1 MFFIQVSGRILKRSL
16 ALSLEIAAFT
26 LTYLFQLQHHLHNI
40 TAGVLHN
47 SFHLLSANQICFRTV
62 LTHVEKYKN
71 QGSIFLFML
80 HFDSII
86 DALFFASGLPCNQQR
101 ILEQHEGEG
110 CANLNVF
117 SHCQLI
123 YILFFYIYIY
133 IYIWQTCFHHLR
145 LQLKGKQAQTCTN

>member
-1 MFFIQVSGRILKRSL
+1 MA
-16 ALSLEIAAFT
+16 ALT
-26 LTYLFQLQHHLHNI
+26 LTYPFYLLLQHHLHNI

-71 QGSIFLFML
+71 QGSIFLFVL

-101 ILEQHEGEG
+101 ISEQHEGEG
-110 CANLNVF
+110 CANLNIF

-123 YILFFYIYIY
+123 YIIYIC
-133 IYIWQTCFHHLR
+133 IWQTCFHHLR